1 MADSAKKAKVAATP
15 RQASASKVKATEVA
29 KPTTTPRTGIELVAN
44 VKAPKKAKTAAQP
57 RKTATKSE
65 NVVAISKPARD
76 VIEQLAYR
84 YWAQRGY
91 QHGYAV
97 QDWLRAERDLQER
110 AS

>member
-57 RKTATKSE
+57 RRLRPRAKMLS
-65 NVVAISKPARD
+65 P
-76 VIEQLAYR
+76 
-84 YWAQRGY
+84 Y
-91 QHGYAV
+91 QCQHAM
-97 QDWLRAERDLQER
+97 
-110 AS
+110 